1 MIKFR
6 FIAIIACAVAT
17 ASCCGNAEPDYIENP
32 VDYVSTLVGSES
44 TFQLSTGNTYPA
56 VAMPWGMN
64 FWTPQTG
71 KNGDGWTYQ
80 YTATKQCL

>member
-6 FIAIIACAVAT
+6 FIAIIACAVAA

-71 KNGDGWTYQ
+71 KDGDGWTYQ
-80 YTATKQCL
+80 YTAT

>member
-6 FIAIIACAVAT
+6 FLTIITCVVTA

-44 TFQLSTGNTYPA
+44 TFQLST
-56 VAMPWGMN
+56 
-64 FWTPQTG
+64 
-71 KNGDGWTYQ
+71 
-80 YTATKQCL
+80 